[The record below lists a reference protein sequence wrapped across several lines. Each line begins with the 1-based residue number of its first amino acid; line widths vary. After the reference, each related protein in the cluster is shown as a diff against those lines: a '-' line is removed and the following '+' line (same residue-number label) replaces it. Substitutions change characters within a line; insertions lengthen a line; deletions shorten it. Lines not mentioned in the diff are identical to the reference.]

1 VAFTESIDD
10 FFNEFAVTA
19 TWQSQSVQV
28 IFDKAYLEGYGI
40 AGTNTFVT
48 VPEAN
53 VIGIVSGQSMV
64 ISSATYIVRNVLP
77 DGTGILQVELEK
89 Q

>member
-1 VAFTESIDD
+1 MFVEALND
-10 FFNEFAVTA
+10 FFNDFAVTA

-28 IFDKAYLEGYGI
+28 IFDKAYLEGYGV
-40 AGTNTFVT
+40 AGINTFVT

-53 VIGIVSGQSMV
+53 VPGIANAQTMV
-64 ISSATYIVRNVLP
+64 IDSVTYVVRNLIP
-77 DGTGILQVELEK
+77 DGTGMLQVELEK

>member
-1 VAFTESIDD
+1 VFVEPIDD
-10 FFNEFAVTA
+10 FFNEFAVVA
-19 TWQSQSVQV
+19 TWQAQQVNV

-48 VPEAN
+48 VPEQNVPGIAN
-53 VIGIVSGQSMV
+53 AQSMV
-64 ISSATYIVRNVLP
+64 IDSVTYLIRNLIP
-77 DGTGILQVELEK
+77 DGTGMLQVELEK